1 MIELTA
7 PLESGAIADDPSS
20 GHLVRTA
27 ASSSPT
33 VDGDDWTRRVTYEQT
48 KEVQQ
53 VAATPLSLNK
63 NLTGSVPDNK
73 RKSHGSDEDTSVRVP
88 PPSTSVEP
96 LGTNGT
102 KTFELMTANLD
113 AALEYVQRLV
123 NVTSAAFLEISSD
136 HLRRHLGLM
145 VEYTTAFG
153 ELSSQLMRSTL
164 GTAGHARDERRQPKL
179 TTEDR

>member
-1 MIELTA
+1 
-7 PLESGAIADDPSS
+7 
-20 GHLVRTA
+20 
-27 ASSSPT
+27 
-33 VDGDDWTRRVTYEQT
+33 
-48 KEVQQ
+48 
-53 VAATPLSLNK
+53 
-63 NLTGSVPDNK
+63 
-73 RKSHGSDEDTSVRVP
+73 
-88 PPSTSVEP
+88 
-96 LGTNGT
+96 
-102 KTFELMTANLD
+102 MTANLD

-164 GTAGHARDERRQPKL
+164 GTAGARDERRPKL